1 MLQTV
6 LFIESKTLILPQTFS
21 HDNVWSLNTPS
32 LFELCG
38 PQQVPGH

>member
-1 MLQTV
+1 MLHTV
-6 LFIESKTLILPQTFS
+6 LFIETKTLIFPQTFS